1 VADDD
6 DSATGDDDDVA
17 DDDDS
22 ATGDDDDSA
31 TSDDDDSA
39 TGDDDDSA
47 AGDDDDSAADPDLE
61 LCALP
66 GQTPTDAGWA
76 VNLSMPA
83 GSFGDGDP
91 TTNAGGS
98 GGITAPA
105 WGLWASAG
113 GTSQA
118 TYDFGAPLLPG
129 QSASIE
135 VDNGFINN
143 PGSVGVAFGFNGAD
157 GTSFFFLG
165 GGTTWQISDAG
176 IVVTDSGLGFTPDGF
191 ELELTQLAGGQYELA
206 FNGNLVHTG
215 QLSFGAQQISEVRVV
230 DAGAG
235 GGPTD
240 WDVFFNCLRVDR

>member
-1 VADDD
+1 
-6 DSATGDDDDVA
+6 
-17 DDDDS
+17 
-22 ATGDDDDSA
+22 
-31 TSDDDDSA
+31 
-39 TGDDDDSA
+39 
-47 AGDDDDSAADPDLE
+47 
-61 LCALP
+61 
-66 GQTPTDAGWA
+66 
-76 VNLSMPA
+76 MPA